1 MKVSRTAHVDRLPYV
16 AITPVRNEAKYATDT
31 IASMVRQTLL
41 PERWVI
47 VDDGSTDGT
56 GDLIDAAAR
65 EHPWITAVRRPDR
78 GFRKSG
84 GGVVEAFYD
93 GYAALREERWEFIVK
108 LDGDLTFEPG
118 YFEACFAKF
127 ANDSRLGIGGG
138 TILVRD
144 NGHLRVDSPDD
155 PPFHVR
161 GATKI
166 YRRACWEQISPLVRA
181 PGWDTIDEVTANMH
195 GWSTRTFSDV
205 SLVQNRR
212 TGSTDGEWRNWYK
225 NGLANYITGYHPLF
239 MLAKCVKRAFQP
251 PPLAAAALFAGFC
264 SGYMKRLPR
273 VHDDKAIR
281 YLRRQQ
287 LLRLMARPS
296 IYANATETEP
306 CASIEL

>member
-1 MKVSRTAHVDRLPYV
+1 MA
-16 AITPVRNEAKYATDT
+16 
-31 IASMVRQTLL
+31 RQTLL

-65 EHPWITAVRRPDR
+65 DNSWITAVRRPDR

-84 GGVVEAFYD
+84 GGVIEAFYD
-93 GYAALREERWEFIVK
+93 GYAAAHGAPWEFIVK
-108 LDGDLTFEPG
+108 LDGDLTFEPD
-118 YFEACFAKF
+118 YFETCFARF
-127 ANDSRLGIGGG
+127 AADPRLGIGGG

-144 NGHLRVDSPDD
+144 DMRLKVDTPGD

-181 PGWDTIDEVTANMH
+181 PGWDTIDEVTANMY
-195 GWSTRTFSDV
+195 GWGTRTFPDV
-205 SLVQNRR
+205 SLVQQRA
-212 TGSTDGEWRNWYK
+212 TGAADGEWRDWYK

-239 MLAKCVKRAFQP
+239 MLAKCAKRVFQSS
-251 PPLAAAALFAGFC
+251 PLAAAALCAGFG
-264 SGYMKRLPR
+264 SGYVKGVPR
-273 VHDDKAIR
+273 VQNDMAIQ

-287 LLRLMARPS
+287 LLRLMSRPS
-296 IYANATETEP
+296 IYADPRTVAER
-306 CASIEL
+306 